1 MQVGYKLM
9 SEEVGPSQLVE
20 NAARAEDADFD
31 FAAISDHY
39 FPWLDEQAHAPF
51 IWSVLGSIASTTE
64 RIGLLTAV
72 TCPIF
77 RYHPAIVAQAA
88 ATVGVMADGRF
99 RLGLGSGE
107 RLNEHVIGGGWPSVD
122 VRQERLEE
130 AIDIIRLLFSGEM
143 CSYRGAYFEL
153 DDARLFDLPETPLE
167 IVLAAGG
174 PRAARLA
181 GEKADGLVTTEPSEG
196 LVEAYRE
203 AGGKGPRYAEI
214 SLCWAESE
222 DEAVETM
229 YRFSRWSGFGWSVL
243 PELATPSAFHSV
255 AKSVRPED
263 VAEKSPHGPA
273 VEDYVAAVA
282 PYVEAGY
289 DHLILHQIG
298 PDQTGFFRF
307 FDRELRSALRQL
319 EDRLA

>member
-1 MQVGYKLM
+1 MQLGYKLM
-9 SEEVGPSQLVE
+9 SEEVGPCALVE
-20 NAARAEDADFD
+20 NAARAEEAGFE

-39 FPWLDEQAHAPF
+39 FPWLDEQGHAPF
-51 IWSVLGSIASTTE
+51 IWSVLGSIATRTH
-64 RIGLLTAV
+64 RLGLLTAV

-77 RYHPAIVAQAA
+77 RYHPAVVAQAA
-88 ATVGVMADGRF
+88 ATIGVMADGRF

-143 CSYRGAYFEL
+143 CSYRGSHFEL
-153 DDARLFDLPETPLE
+153 DDARLFDLPESPLE

-222 DEAVETM
+222 EEAVDTM
-229 YRFSRWSGFGWSVL
+229 HRFSRWSGFGWSVL
-243 PELATPSAFHSV
+243 AELATPRAFESV

-263 VAEKSPHGPA
+263 VAEKSPHGPD
-273 VEDYVAAVA
+273 VEDYVAAAA
-282 PYVEAGY
+282 PYVAAGY

-298 PDQTGFFRF
+298 PEQTGFFRF
-307 FDRELRSALRQL
+307 FERELRSALREL
-319 EDRLA
+319 DETG